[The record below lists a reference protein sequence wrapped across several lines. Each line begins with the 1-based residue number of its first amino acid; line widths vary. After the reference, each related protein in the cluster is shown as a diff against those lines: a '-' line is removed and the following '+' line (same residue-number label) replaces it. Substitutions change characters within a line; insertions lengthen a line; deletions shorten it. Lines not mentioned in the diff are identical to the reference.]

1 MLDPCDS
8 STSLMIVQ
16 ISMTFQLTWLFTS
29 VPLILHLTKLWSFP
43 SNLASSIFPKLR
55 TLHLQPS
62 RFSLACW
69 NCKMRKKPSLPW
81 HPKLRNGFL
90 QCPSLI
96 QNPLSP
102 KTAQFYPSGI
112 LATSLP
118 FILKLCRFFLPGP
131 HPTTIIAPWNCADA
145 SSQGLLPQQSLPA
158 EIVQLHLSVAMKNDD
173 MQDDP
178 QGDEEKDKQT
188 KEPKLR

>member
-16 ISMTFQLTWLFTS
+16 ISMTFQLTWLFIFMCVHWTYT
-29 VPLILHLTKLWSFP
+29 LHY
-43 SNLASSIFPKLR
+43 IRFPKLR